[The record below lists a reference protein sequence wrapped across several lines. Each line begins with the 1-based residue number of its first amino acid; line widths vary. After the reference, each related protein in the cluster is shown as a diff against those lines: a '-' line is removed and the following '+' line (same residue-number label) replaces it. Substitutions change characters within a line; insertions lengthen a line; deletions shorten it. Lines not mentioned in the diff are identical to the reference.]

1 MDSINNP
8 QALPLL
14 TSGHHSHQ
22 HSHNTHPGYPHLC
35 AHPIYDF
42 HSPIFSASEI
52 ASIFSPST
60 STTSSTSASS
70 SSQNPTWPTLSS
82 RMEHITNR
90 PPTLQPT
97 AICVGEYT
105 SASVAHPCT
114 THGVGQIFHNW
125 NTHPATKRF
134 RQMIASTPVVQP
146 MGTGPAQILKG
157 YLDDFDCGR
166 SALEGTWVLRFLLVP
181 KASNGGGGGWW
192 DKVRFGGGDWCDPED
207 GCEREFR
214 HLALCAVREEGMG
227 REEVRR
233 KLVEFGK
240 LFSVEVVVVPSLG

>member
-14 TSGHHSHQ
+14 TSGHPSHH
-22 HSHNTHPGYPHLC
+22 HSHNTHPAYPHQC

-42 HSPIFSASEI
+42 HSPIFSDSEI
-52 ASIFSPST
+52 ASIFSPS
-60 STTSSTSASS
+60 SYSS
-70 SSQNPTWPTLSS
+70 SSSTEPSTSGPTWPTLSS

-105 SASVAHPCT
+105 SASVVHPCT
-114 THGVGQIFHNW
+114 THG
-125 NTHPATKRF
+125 
-134 RQMIASTPVVQP
+134 P

-157 YLDDFDCGR
+157 YLDGFDCGR
-166 SALEGTWVLRFLLVP
+166 NALEGTWVLRFLLVP
-181 KASNGGGGGWW
+181 KAGGSGSGGWW
-192 DKVRFGGGDWCDPED
+192 DRVRSGDGNWCDPPD

-214 HLALCAVREEGMG
+214 NLALVAVRQEGMD
-227 REEVRR
+227 REEVKR

-240 LFSVEVVVVPSLG
+240 LFSVEVVVVSSLG